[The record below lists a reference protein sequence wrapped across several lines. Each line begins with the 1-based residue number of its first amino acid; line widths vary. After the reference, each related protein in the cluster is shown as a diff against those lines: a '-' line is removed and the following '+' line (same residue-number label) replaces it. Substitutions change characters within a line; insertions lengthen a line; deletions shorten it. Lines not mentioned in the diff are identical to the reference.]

1 MCVCAV
7 QGMSI
12 IKACKKILASQGPMG
27 FYAGVVPYVTMDGL
41 SGAIKVGPFGRHH
54 SPLPTHASLC
64 DENLNDP

>member
-1 MCVCAV
+1 MCVCGV

-41 SGAIKVGPFGRHH
+41 SGAIKVGPFSRHH
-54 SPLPTHASLC
+54 SRLPTHASLSKE
-64 DENLNDP
+64 DRTDP